1 MQNTKPFFLALETV
15 LKNRLASD
23 AFAQVMEESLWEF
36 EAGIADQEP
45 DKRPASL
52 VRLGSICISFYR
64 AMIKIG
70 IRPETALEA
79 LNQAGDR
86 LGWTALP
93 DTTLSY
99 CSLASYFRSKNA
111 LPICRAVFCK
121 SCLSHRSACGL
132 ADSESED
139 WKAGGTTR

>member
-1 MQNTKPFFLALETV
+1 MQRTKPFFLALETV
-15 LKNRLASD
+15 LKSRLPPD

-36 EAGIADQEP
+36 EAGIASQEA
-45 DKRPASL
+45 DRRPASL

-121 SCLSHRSACGL
+121 SCLAHRKDCTLAATESA
-132 ADSESED
+132 D
-139 WKAGGTTR
+139 WNIAGTAR

>member
-15 LKNRLASD
+15 LKNRLHPD

-36 EAGIADQEP
+36 EAGIEDHEADR
-45 DKRPASL
+45 RPASL

-99 CSLASYFRSKNA
+99 CSLANYFRSKNA
-111 LPICRAVFCK
+111 LPICRAV
-121 SCLSHRSACGL
+121 
-132 ADSESED
+132 
-139 WKAGGTTR
+139 